1 MYILRKMVSES
12 KSDWVRAAG
21 LEDDSECG
29 ICGLTLFKQ
38 TTYYTPYRAPSGV
51 MLILCPQCGSL
62 SEEERTELMQ
72 MAEEAAKNKVSGDEL
87 FKMHHANMLAMSDMN
102 TNVNGAV
109 DFESWMAAAQET
121 FGKGSSDTT
130 GISFG
135 ACAAGGVADES
146 TTKSVSILPDDVISA
161 EIRRMKEASDAEMA
175 AAKAEWGEKSK
186 YFMTPSDS
194 DFIPANASETDFLPF
209 SNIQGPD
216 AFSYSY
222 MGRQAAGDAA
232 AGGAGATQT
241 NEVQWLGKAA
251 VDGKTEKAANTE
263 MTEQQLFM
271 LGLDD

>member
-1 MYILRKMVSES
+1 MVSES
-12 KSDWVRAAG
+12 KTDWVQAAG
-21 LEDDSECG
+21 LEDDNECG
-29 ICGLTLFKQ
+29 ICGISLFKQ
-38 TTYYTPYRAPSGV
+38 TTYYTSYRAPSGI
-51 MLILCPQCGSL
+51 MLVLCPQCGSL
-62 SEEERTELMQ
+62 SEEERAELMR
-72 MAEEAAKNKVSGDEL
+72 MAEDAAKNKVSGDEI

-121 FGKGSSDTT
+121 FGVGVGGAAGGSDTT
-130 GISFG
+130 GVSFG
-135 ACAAGGVADES
+135 AADGAGGATSD
-146 TTKSVSILPDDVISA
+146 TTKSISILPDDVISA

-194 DFIPANASETDFLPF
+194 EFIPANASETDFLPF

-222 MGRQAAGDAA
+222 MGRQAAG
-232 AGGAGATQT
+232 GAGAAGIT
-241 NEVQWLGKAA
+241 ESKWLGKAA
-251 VDGKTEKAANTE
+251 LDGKTETAASSE
-263 MTEQQLFM
+263 MTEHQLMM

>member
-1 MYILRKMVSES
+1 MVSES
-12 KSDWVRAAG
+12 KTDWVRAAK
-21 LEDDSECG
+21 LEDDTECG
-29 ICGLTLFKQ
+29 ICGISLFKH
-38 TTYYTPYRAPSGV
+38 TNYYTPYRAPSGV
-51 MLILCPQCGSL
+51 MLVLCPQCGSL
-62 SEEERTELMQ
+62 SEEERAELMR
-72 MAEEAAKNKVSGDEL
+72 MAEDAAKNKVSGDEL

-121 FGKGSSDTT
+121 FGIGAGGAAGGAASDTT
-130 GISFG
+130 
-135 ACAAGGVADES
+135 
-146 TTKSVSILPDDVISA
+146 TKSITILPDDVITA
-161 EIRRMKEASDAEMA
+161 EIRRMKETSDAEMA

-194 DFIPANASETDFLPF
+194 EFIPANASETDFLPF

-222 MGRQAAGDAA
+222 MGRQAAGGAA
-232 AGGAGATQT
+232 AGGAGAMETT
-241 NEVQWLGKAA
+241 ESKWLGKAA
-251 VDGKTEKAANTE
+251 ISGKSDTPANSE